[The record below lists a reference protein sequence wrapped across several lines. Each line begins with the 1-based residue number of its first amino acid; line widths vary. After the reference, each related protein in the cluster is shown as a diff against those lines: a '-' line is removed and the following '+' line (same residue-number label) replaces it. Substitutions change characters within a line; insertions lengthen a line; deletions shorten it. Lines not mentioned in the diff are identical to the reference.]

1 MGASPNLQEI
11 YRLQRLQ
18 SLGVLDSPSELQF
31 DAITKTTAHVL
42 RTPIALIN
50 FIDEAREWCKSA
62 WGLRRNHGRRDES
75 LCAQALLTGDSM
87 VIPNARDDPHFRSHP
102 QVTGEREV
110 VFYAGIVLKT
120 SDGVALGTLCAI
132 DHLPRTITED
142 DMDALRT
149 LAATVMGY
157 LEGRHASSELADARR
172 RLEGAATNRD
182 EFLAMLAH
190 ELRAP
195 LAPIQTAVELLDQP
209 ATTDAQRAWAREVL
223 KRHTRLMSQIVDDLL
238 SASLVSIGAIDLCI
252 ESLRVQ
258 DLLDQAVELSQ
269 ANIRRAGHVLT
280 LSCDETLYAAA
291 DSTQCLL
298 ILANV
303 LRNATTYTP
312 AGGRIN
318 VTVESD
324 TTHVFIRVKDNGVG
338 IAEKDI
344 EDIFQLFRQTGRSSA
359 RSPGG
364 MGLGLTLARRLAE
377 LHGGS
382 LKASSEGLGR
392 GSEFTL
398 TLRRAT
404 PADAAAPRTTS
415 ELVASTSSLA
425 VLVVDDNRDTADA
438 MGMFFQVSGHDTRVA
453 YSAADALLLAA
464 TWIPD
469 VVLSDIGLPDMDGY
483 ALVRALR
490 NLPGFQQSTF
500 VAITGYA
507 SDKDRDAALQA
518 GFDAH
523 VPKPADVGKLER
535 FVVKARA
542 EKVQAHQVN

>member
-1 MGASPNLQEI
+1 MGAFPNPQEI
-11 YRLQRLQ
+11 HRLQRLQ
-18 SLGVLDSPSELQF
+18 SLGVLDSSSELQF
-31 DAITKTTAHVL
+31 DAITKTTAHML

-62 WGLRRNHGRRDES
+62 WGVTRCHARRDES
-75 LCAQALLTGDSM
+75 LCAEALLTGDAM
-87 VIPNARDDPHFRSHP
+87 VISNARDDPHFRSHP
-102 QVTGEREV
+102 QVIGDRAV

-195 LAPIQTAVELLDQP
+195 LAPIHTAVELLDQP

-269 ANIRRAGHVLT
+269 ANIRRAGHVLM
-280 LSCDETLYAAA
+280 LNCDETLYAAA

-298 ILANV
+298 ILANL

-312 AGGRIN
+312 PGGRID

-324 TTHVFIRVKDNGVG
+324 LAHVIICVKDNGVG

-364 MGLGLTLARRLAE
+364 MGLGLTLARRLAG

-382 LKASSEGLGR
+382 LKASSDGLGH

-398 TLRRAT
+398 TLRRSTA
-404 PADAAAPRTTS
+404 ADAVAPTTPD
-415 ELVASTSSLA
+415 VVGSTSSLA

-483 ALVRALR
+483 ELVRALR
-490 NLPGFQQSTF
+490 KLPGFQQSTF

-507 SDKDRDAALQA
+507 SDRDRDAALQA

-535 FVVKARA
+535 FIVKVRA